1 MNEIY
6 SNVNVNNNKQTELQV
21 KDDINL
27 GVENKSQPVKKNK
40 KMQYYKFL
48 FYSIKA
54 EIKIYEFI
62 TMISWTNHIEI
73 LVFLAGLL
81 LFFELDEKS
90 GFAIVNVLHLA
101 RGICGHIMLCAIP
114 KSHEIMNK
122 IELSSEEMEEESFNN
137 IIRKQFKK
145 HLFDKLKANQT
156 YITVFFGL
164 TIINLFIDV
173 IDFIVALS
181 DIGGTNS
188 GYRIRGYS
196 RIIISVVWLSKT

>member
-1 MNEIY
+1 MFLI
-6 SNVNVNNNKQTELQV
+6 
-21 KDDINL
+21 L
-27 GVENKSQPVKKNK
+27 G
-40 KMQYYKFL
+40 
-48 FYSIKA
+48 
-54 EIKIYEFI
+54 
-62 TMISWTNHIEI
+62 H
-73 LVFLAGLL
+73 
-81 LFFELDEKS
+81 
-90 GFAIVNVLHLA
+90 
-101 RGICGHIMLCAIP
+101 
-114 KSHEIMNK
+114 
-122 IELSSEEMEEESFNN
+122 
-137 IIRKQFKK
+137 KK